1 MFTMQST
8 LLVGQYDW
16 DESRLPKS
24 EFAERISAFW
34 ANFPDK
40 NCAGLAV
47 YGDRRN
53 SAELAY
59 FSHLV
64 PKLQDALIL
73 LPREG
78 KPRVLVGGGKNAMPT
93 AARQTW
99 VEIEPLGDL
108 AKSLSQW
115 AADLKGKVAFVGDEY
130 LRGPAHKGVAE
141 ALDST
146 ELFAQAAATVR
157 RLMQRKRP
165 REIAAVRDAVA
176 ALKAVAAALAEAQR
190 GGSGVTDAIVT
201 AEHAAHALGVQEVR
215 TLFSIDG
222 GKTLRP
228 FISPSAEKVAALQ
241 AYIAVRHEGYW
252 ADGHVA
258 LAPSPNAVLAKAREA
273 LKALLPMV
281 KPGARCADLARAASE
296 GIRPYQE
303 HPVSAGSAG
312 NGIGLFLDEAPA
324 LTARSQ
330 AFIEAGCIYSLRVGA
345 SDGGIGHGIASAM
358 VLANAGGNEVL
369 WSSI

>member
-16 DESRLPKS
+16 DESRLPKL
-24 EFAERISAFW
+24 EFAERIDAFW
-34 ANFPDK
+34 ASFPDK

-64 PKLQDALIL
+64 PKLQDAVIL
-73 LPREG
+73 LPRNG
-78 KPRVLVGGGKNAMPT
+78 KARVLVGGGKNAMPT

-99 VEIEPLGDL
+99 VEIEALGDL

-115 AADLKGKVAFVGDEY
+115 AAELKGKVAFVGDEY

-141 ALDST
+141 ALDSR
-146 ELFAQAAATVR
+146 EQSAQAATTVR
-157 RLMQRKRP
+157 GLMQRKRP
-165 REIAAVRDAVA
+165 REIAAVRDAIV
-176 ALKAVAAALAEAQR
+176 ALKAVAAALADAQR
-190 GGSGVTDAIVT
+190 SGSGVTDAIVT

-228 FISPSAEKVAALQ
+228 FISPSADKVAALQ

-258 LAPSPNAVLAKAREA
+258 LSASSHAVLAKAAEA

-281 KPGARCADLARAASE
+281 KPGARCADLARAAVE
-296 GIRPYQE
+296 GIHPYGE

-312 NGIGLFLDEAPA
+312 NGIGLFLDEAPTLA
-324 LTARSQ
+324 PGSQ
-330 AFIEAGCIYSLRVGA
+330 ALIESGGIYSLRVGA
-345 SDGGIGHGIASAM
+345 SDGGLGHGIASAM
-358 VLANAGGNEVL
+358 VLVNANGNEVL
-369 WSSI
+369 WSSV